1 LRRVSACPSAQESE
15 RLREPVHKNTKEVT
29 KTHKQIEMKT
39 LPIRAALAFTLP
51 VLLVFAY
58 WAWHQQSDYF
68 LLAGPLCG
76 IIGGLAFGRRW
87 GFAIVLGLCFG
98 LIGFLFS
105 LQDARSAWFS
115 DVIWTTFVSAF
126 LFWLAGGCAML
137 ALPTDMRFNGAASLA
152 VPGAVAGMAFQL
164 IYGPAHFL
172 FNLESR
178 WEHLVLWFI
187 AAAGGGLLL
196 GKDWQRSSMSEEET
210 KFRQQNSWALASI
223 VCGILGVVISAVY
236 LLRSTL
242 PLGLFNTLSPSAA
255 AADWVWGW
263 GLLAAGVAAV
273 AAFQPK
279 RRLWTAGGMALALIL
294 IVASYRVEA
303 NPWKSRFNSSYAER
317 LLRDNPNSGDAIYA
331 GNLILAQT
339 ALDNN
344 DNAGATQ
351 HLLQAAGTPG
361 ARRIEQNGLD
371 FSVARILFDRGEK
384 DAVVEYIHR
393 GRTLWPQGAQNLS
406 RMEAAI
412 KAGRRPNFNARGGG
426 GGQGQ
431 GNNQ

>member
-1 LRRVSACPSAQESE
+1 M
-15 RLREPVHKNTKEVT
+15 NN
-29 KTHKQIEMKT
+29 
-39 LPIRAALAFTLP
+39 LPIRAALAFTVP
-51 VLLVFAY
+51 VLIIFAY
-58 WAWHQQSDYF
+58 WLWDPRSDYF

-76 IIGGLAFGRRW
+76 VVGGLAFGRRW
-87 GFAIVLGLCFG
+87 GFPIVLGICFG

-137 ALPTDMRFNGAASLA
+137 ALPTEMRFNGAASLA
-152 VPGAVAGMAFQL
+152 VPGAIAGMAFQL
-164 IYGPAHFL
+164 IYGPVHFL
-172 FNLESR
+172 FNLQSR

-196 GKDWQRSSMSEEET
+196 GLDWQHRSASEDET
-210 KFRQQNSWALASI
+210 KYREENSWALASI
-223 VCGILGVVISAVY
+223 VCGILGLLASAVY
-236 LLRSTL
+236 LFRSTL
-242 PLGLFNTLSPSAA
+242 PFGLFNTLSPSAV

-263 GLLAAGVAAV
+263 GWLAGGVAAIAV
-273 AAFQPK
+273 FQPK
-279 RRLWTAGGMALALIL
+279 RRLWTAGGLALALIL
-294 IVASYRVEA
+294 IVASFRVEA
-303 NPWKSRFNSSYAER
+303 NPWKSRFNSSYAEK
-317 LLRDNPNSGDAIYA
+317 LLRDNPDSGDAIYA
-331 GNLILAQT
+331 GNLILAQA

-344 DNAGATQ
+344 DNAAAKQ
-351 HLLQAAGTPG
+351 YLLQAAGTPG

-371 FSVARILFDRGEK
+371 FSVARVLFDRGEK
-384 DAVVEYIHR
+384 DAVAEYIHR

-412 KAGRRPNFNARGGG
+412 KAGRRPNFNARGGPGG

-431 GNNQ
+431 GNQ